1 MNFLISPLA
10 LQKTPQ
16 RKLIQKAQLGV
27 DLDQLKQREVLVI
40 KERLIGMALT

>member
-1 MNFLISPLA
+1 MNFLISPVA

-16 RKLIQKAQLGV
+16 NNLIQKAQSGV
-27 DLDQLKQREVLVI
+27 DLDQLKQREVLII

>member
-16 RKLIQKAQLGV
+16 GNLIQKAQPGV

-40 KERLIGMALT
+40 KERLIGL